1 MRWKRIKKSLK
12 LKKPDDYEVKKER
25 LRALESLSLQNEI
38 DLYYADGSGF
48 GLIPNVPYAWQSKNE
63 RLEVP
68 SFRGKTLNIFG
79 LWNAKNDLRLYEQE
93 KCFNSQNIIDCIDN
107 FCDTI
112 DKKTTIVL
120 DNASVHKS
128 KIFKE
133 KAKEWLEKGLDIFY
147 LPTYSPQLNKIEH
160 LWRFIKYEWI
170 EFDAYKNFENL
181 KKYFQKIK
189 QNFGKL
195 YTINFA

>member
-133 KAKEWLEKGLDIFY
+133 KVEEWLKKGLDIFY

-181 KKYFQKIK
+181 KKYVQKIK